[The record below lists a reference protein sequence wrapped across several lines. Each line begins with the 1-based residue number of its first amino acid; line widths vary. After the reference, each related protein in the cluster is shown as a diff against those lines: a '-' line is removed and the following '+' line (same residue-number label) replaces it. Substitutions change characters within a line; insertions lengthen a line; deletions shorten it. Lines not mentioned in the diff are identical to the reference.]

1 MKFKDLSGKN
11 TQDLYQI
18 IGDLKRELFNIR
30 ILKGIGQA
38 ESAGSTAKVRMI
50 RRDIARVQTALSSN
64 RLKKEIN

>member
-1 MKFKDLSGKN
+1 MKFKDLSGKS

-30 ILKGIGQA
+30 ILKGTGQA
-38 ESAGSTAKVRMI
+38 EAAGSTSKVRMI
-50 RRDIARVQTALSSN
+50 RRDIARVQTALSAN